1 MISKRNGFIIIL
13 FLFQSLL
20 NSSYSDKEDY
30 FSVIILPDTQYST
43 SGFPDIIYQQMNWIV
58 QNKDRLNIKYV
69 VHLGDVTDNNKD
81 HAWKIAAKSFG
92 ILENAGIPYSLVCG
106 DNDIKNPEKNSYD
119 GIRHTELLNRY
130 FPVSRFD
137 RPGSWWKGGFFE
149 TGKIDNYYCTFS
161 SGEYKFMIMNLEIA
175 PRSAV
180 LKWADKTIS
189 GNGSAKVIIVTH
201 DYIDSEGKRLD
212 DLKSF
217 DLNGK
222 DVYGK
227 PKGNNAEEVYKKLVK
242 KNSNVIM
249 VLCGHK
255 EGTFLKRVK
264 IKPSPD
270 SEKTRKVFEILSDFQ
285 DEKFKG
291 EDEKTGKGL
300 LRVLKIYPEKNE
312 FVLSTVNAMTGKTRE
327 VEILKP

>member
-1 MISKRNGFIIIL
+1 MISKKNGFIIIL
-13 FLFQSLL
+13 FLIQSFI
-20 NSSYSDKEDY
+20 NSSFSDKEDY

-43 SGFPDIIYQQMNWIV
+43 SGFPDIIYQQMDWIV
-58 QNKDRLNIKYV
+58 QNKDRLNIQYV
-69 VHLGDVTDNNKD
+69 VHMGDITDNNKD
-81 HAWKIAAKSFG
+81 YAWKVASKSFS

-119 GIRHTELLNRY
+119 GIRHTGSLNRY

-137 RPGSWWKGGFFE
+137 KPGSWWKGGFFE
-149 TGKIDNYYCTFS
+149 PGKIDNYYCTFS
-161 SGEYKFMIMNLEIA
+161 YGEYKFMIMNLEIA
-175 PRSAV
+175 PRSEV

-189 GNGSAKVIIVTH
+189 RNSPDKVIIVTH
-201 DYIDSEGKRLD
+201 DYIDSKGKRLD

-217 DLNGK
+217 GMNGK

-227 PKGNNAEEVYKKLVK
+227 PKGNNAEEVFKKLVK
-242 KNSNVIM
+242 KNSNVVM

-255 EGTFLKRVK
+255 EGTFRKTVK
-264 IKPSPD
+264 IKLSQD

-285 DEKFKG
+285 DEKIKG
-291 EDEKTGKGL
+291 ENEKTGKGM

-312 FVLSTVNAMTGKTRE
+312 YVLSTVNALTGKTGE
-327 VEILKP
+327 DEILKP